1 MNSRQIRDLFE
12 HLAGFFAEEARTP
25 YLDPEAREAAEA
37 ALEED
42 VSALLA
48 EIGAEVPEHIEALGH
63 VRARALTEEAHAA
76 GYVRQWTARK
86 RAARRTV
93 ERCEA
98 LMLDEMRQLAA
109 AGLTEIARGKSK
121 TPFILAGPFRVS
133 LAKKAPALVV
143 AEGAVWPDEWLVP
156 QDPRP
161 DRSTALKAVKAGAA
175 PDGFGLTEPTTRLA
189 IK

>member
-1 MNSRQIRDLFE
+1 MNSQQIRDLFE
-12 HLAGFFAEEARTP
+12 HLAGYYAEEARLP
-25 YLDPEAREAAEA
+25 HLDDETRAANEA

-42 VSALLA
+42 VSALLG
-48 EIGAEVPEHIEALGH
+48 EISTEVPRHIEALAH
-63 VRARALTEEAHAA
+63 VRARALTEDSHAA
-76 GYVRQWTARK
+76 AYVK
-86 RAARRTV
+86 RWQAKKASARRTV

-98 LMLDEMRQLAA
+98 LMLAEMRQLAA
-109 AGLTEIARGKSK
+109 EGLTETARGKSR
-121 TPFILAGPFRVS
+121 TPFIQAGPFRVS
-133 LAKKAPALVV
+133 LPRKAPALLV